1 MSYTDTFKKF
11 LKEEALGEKPKNYM
25 FFSNLKQIHR
35 QCELLL
41 NRDEAEINNIIENGH
56 DWAEDHLSSATEVMD
71 QVFDFIMNE
80 ISDDVNEISTS
91 AGAGGY
97 ETPNAFGELSN
108 DNIEMLGYKKVKK
121 KAKSSVKESTF
132 VRISSQLHL

>member
-1 MSYTDTFKKF
+1 
-11 LKEEALGEKPKNYM
+11 
-25 FFSNLKQIHR
+25 
-35 QCELLL
+35 
-41 NRDEAEINNIIENGH
+41 
-56 DWAEDHLSSATEVMD
+56 MD